1 MSPMVFV
8 CAKFALPDH
17 IPSEI
22 TRSKSKMFLSHHL
35 ARLNATVFNCCE
47 IIIQYC
53 FSHHFHSYLHT
64 EPYQS
69 LQMLKGKRVKGSCSF
84 LLSQI
89 FALKIFFQFCT
100 REEGNRHIRTIL
112 LLFLQKSSCLGQW
125 AILVPKMKSPYNYG
139 SAVRTFLNFA
149 KWKGLKG
156 RSKIYYLK

>member
-1 MSPMVFV
+1 MERELFTTMSPMVFV

-35 ARLNATVFNCCE
+35 ARLNSTVFNCCE
-47 IIIQYC
+47 IIIQFC
-53 FSHHFHSYLHT
+53 FSHRFHSYLHT

-69 LQMLKGKRVKGSCSF
+69 LQMLKGKRVRGSCSF

-89 FALKIFFQFCT
+89 SALKIFFQFCT
-100 REEGNRHIRTIL
+100 REEGNRHIRTML

-125 AILVPKMKSPYNYG
+125 AIL
-139 SAVRTFLNFA
+139 AR
-149 KWKGLKG
+149 KWSVL
-156 RSKIYYLK
+156 ITMDLL